1 MKNSNRK
8 NNHSAINQAQFIYG
22 KKLTKNNYYYA
33 VKWQGQ
39 PISNMSWEK
48 QSNFTE
54 ESSYLIRRFETR
66 IAYLFYNK
74 KIYPSQD
81 GIRVHVKSKFCQV
94 YTPQMNQK
102 SKSIQDHQWKM
113 QNISNK
119 FIQTSSIINQNLKDV
134 TLSTQDSKF
143 DSKRVVVQ
151 FAPLP
156 PFIGENQIK
165 QMIVTTQSMTNL
177 NQVVKQESTIE
188 RDIKLLNQIEK
199 AQKKINEQQKIQQIE
214 VQNEQQKINNQ
225 KSQIQNNSK
234 IVKKSSKKSNS
245 NEKKN
250 KINQL
255 QQQKLQSNLESSK
268 VEINKQLFDQ
278 ERKKKQWQSSSDFIS
293 IENQDESFQL
303 EIQNFEESIDK
314 NQPLIHHVNQKLKQF
329 DNKNNQTNSEK
340 FQLNNNGSK
349 KQKFRAVKSGNLISF
364 LNMNSSKLVSSIIDS
379 NNKNN
384 DNSYQQT
391 NNKFNNHKNPSNDNS
406 NLIEIDGDDD
416 NKNILNRSSN
426 NNKSDNSSSINNISL
441 HQSINYSEEKKTEKD
456 NILDQIIY
464 QKPKG
469 NDNLDLNIF
478 KEPKQLNQ
486 VKTSQQ
492 IQQEIQKLQLD
503 RIAQNKPSRCSV
515 PIIPRIKDVEIQ
527 VCLVDNHESKM
538 IQYDQELNQIKSYN
552 IMISNICSH
561 LLMNEQLFFQ
571 CQYDNGIEYFVEYDE
586 LKVFSPKQLL
596 DYMIQNS
603 IFI

>member
-22 KKLTKNNYYYA
+22 KKLIKNNYYYA
-33 VKWQGQ
+33 VKWLGQ

-81 GIRVHVKSKFCQV
+81 GIRIHVKSKFCQV
-94 YTPQMNQK
+94 YTPQTNQK

-113 QNISNK
+113 QSISNK

-134 TLSTQDSKF
+134 TLNTQDSKL

-199 AQKKINEQQKIQQIE
+199 IQKKINEQQKIQQIE

-225 KSQIQNNSK
+225 KPQILNNSK

-250 KINQL
+250 KINQS
-255 QQQKLQSNLESSK
+255 QQQKVMSNLESSK
-268 VEINKQLFDQ
+268 VEIKKQLFDQ
-278 ERKKKQWQSSSDFIS
+278 ERKKKLCPSSSDFIS
-293 IENQDESFQL
+293 IENGDESFQL
-303 EIQNFEESIDK
+303 ELQNFDEVFDN
-314 NQPLIHHVNQKLKQF
+314 NQPVIHQANPMPNQF
-329 DNKNNQTNSEK
+329 NNKNSQTNLEGP
-340 FQLNNNGSK
+340 QLNNKNGSN
-349 KQKFRAVKSGNLISF
+349 KQKCRAVKSGNLLSF
-364 LNMNSSKLVSSIIDS
+364 QKINPSAQVASIIAS
-379 NNKNN
+379 NNNN
-384 DNSYQQT
+384 DNTYQQT
-391 NNKFNNHKNPSNDNS
+391 SNKFNNHKNTSNDNS
-406 NLIEIDGDDD
+406 NLIDNDGDDD
-416 NKNILNRSSN
+416 HKNILNRLSN
-426 NNKSDNSSSINNISL
+426 NNKSENSSSINNVSL
-441 HQSINYSEEKKTEKD
+441 NQSINQSEEKKSEKD
-456 NILDQIIY
+456 NILDKILY
-464 QKPKG
+464 QKPKE
-469 NDNLDLNIF
+469 NDNL
-478 KEPKQLNQ
+478 EQSRQPKQQNQ

-527 VCLVDNHESKM
+527 VCFVDNHESKM

-552 IMISNICSH
+552 IIISTICSH
-561 LLMNEQLFFQ
+561 QLLNEQLFFQ

-586 LKVFSPKQLL
+586 LKVFSPTKLL

-603 IFI
+603 ILI